1 MRGRQGFGNN
11 DTCGL
16 SGKAKQE
23 LYLTRH
29 DVRTERSVTTRSEDF
44 TLTPYTNSISMFSHV
59 IFEKFDFG
67 TA

>member
-29 DVRTERSVTTRSEDF
+29 DVRAERSVTTRSEDF
-44 TLTPYTNSISMFSHV
+44 TLTPHTNSISIFSRV